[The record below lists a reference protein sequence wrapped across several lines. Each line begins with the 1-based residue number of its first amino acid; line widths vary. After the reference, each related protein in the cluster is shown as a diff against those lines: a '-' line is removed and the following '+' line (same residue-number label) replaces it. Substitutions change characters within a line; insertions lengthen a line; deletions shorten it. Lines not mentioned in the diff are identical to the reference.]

1 VASAAFKGCAG
12 LAQDRPP
19 GKRPRGYLLCPWSG
33 RRAGGNIN
41 DLGGAAQRQRRQGS
55 AKVALRDDLNS
66 CAPRLCRYARALVT
80 GQPGPS
86 EIADDLVHAVLLRTW
101 EAGPALRLAGRDLHL
116 HLYTMLTEWYRERLV
131 AGRMGGRAHMEK
143 ENFSAGRPRAAGTVL
158 VPASPRDKFAAA
170 LLALALEEREALLLV
185 VLEGFSY
192 AQAAQILKI
201 SRTVLIMRLACA
213 RAALSEIPAP
223 ETPLRRAKTRP
234 SYLRVVK

>member
-1 VASAAFKGCAG
+1 
-12 LAQDRPP
+12 
-19 GKRPRGYLLCPWSG
+19 
-33 RRAGGNIN
+33 
-41 DLGGAAQRQRRQGS
+41 
-55 AKVALRDDLNS
+55 VALRDDLHLS
-66 CAPRLCRYARALVT
+66 ASRLCRYARALVT

-101 EAGPALRLAGRDLHL
+101 EAGTASRLAGRDLHL
-116 HLYTMLTEWYRERLV
+116 HVYALLTEWHRERLA
-131 AGRMGGRAHMEK
+131 AGRMGGKVHIEK
-143 ENFSAGRPRAAGTVL
+143 ENFSAGGPRAAGTL
-158 VPASPRDKFAAA
+158 PVPASPRNKFAAA

-213 RAALSEIPAP
+213 RAALNEIPTPEAP
-223 ETPLRRAKTRP
+223 SRPAKTRP

>member
-1 VASAAFKGCAG
+1 M
-12 LAQDRPP
+12 
-19 GKRPRGYLLCPWSG
+19 
-33 RRAGGNIN
+33 
-41 DLGGAAQRQRRQGS
+41 
-55 AKVALRDDLNS
+55 ALRDDLNS

-116 HLYTMLTEWYRERLV
+116 HVYTLLTEWHRERLV
-131 AGRMGGRAHMEK
+131 AGIMGGRAHIEK
-143 ENFSAGRPRAAGTVL
+143 ENFSAGRPRAAGTVM

-185 VLEGFSY
+185 VLEGFSH

-201 SRTVLIMRLACA
+201 SRTVLVMRLACA
-213 RAALSEIPAP
+213 RAALSEIPPP
-223 ETPLRRAKTRP
+223 EMPSRPAKTRP
-234 SYLRVVK
+234 PYLRVVK